1 MTMLLKIKKSTLPN
15 QLHVGRNSFGCP
27 GNRRLA
33 GIGIEPADGSIW
45 TDYAIK
51 IVIAIEEKL
60 QNILMAFNK
69 RALHV
74 VLLGTPNPA

>member
-33 GIGIEPADGSIW
+33 GIGIEPGDSSIW
-45 TDYAIK
+45 ADYAIK
-51 IVIAIEEKL
+51 IGIAFEEKL
-60 QNILMAFNK
+60 QNILMAFKK
-69 RALHV
+69 RALLRIPH
-74 VLLGTPNPA
+74 GAPYPA